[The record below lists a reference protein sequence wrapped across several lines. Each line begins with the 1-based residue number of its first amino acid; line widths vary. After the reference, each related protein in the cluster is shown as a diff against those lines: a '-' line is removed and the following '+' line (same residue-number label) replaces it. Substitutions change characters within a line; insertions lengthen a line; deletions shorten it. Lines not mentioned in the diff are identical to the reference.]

1 MSLWTMTDNAGGKPK
16 YANTSEKALI
26 FGIDASE
33 AHAANGRIAHA
44 GWVRVE
50 SGTGPVVSINVTAA
64 GSGYANNE
72 TLVFTGGNGT
82 GASAKINTNAS
93 GNVTSV
99 TVVAGGSGYN
109 TAPTVA
115 ANTVGGTGA
124 TFAVVLGGR
133 AGRVK
138 TEVLVAGG
146 SMTGDADGG
155 AF

>member
-1 MSLWTMTDNAGGKPK
+1 MSLWTMTDNTGGKPK

-33 AHAANGRIAHA
+33 AQAANGRIAHA

-50 SGTGPVVSINVTAA
+50 AGTGPVVGVTITAA
-64 GSGYANNE
+64 GSGYANGE
-72 TLVFTGGNGT
+72 SLVFTGGNGT
-82 GASAKINTNAS
+82 GAVATINTNAQ

-99 TVVAGGSGYN
+99 SISAGGSGYT
-109 TAPTVA
+109 TAPTIA
-115 ANTVGGTGA
+115 ANTAAGTGA
-124 TFAVVLGGR
+124 TFTAVLGGR